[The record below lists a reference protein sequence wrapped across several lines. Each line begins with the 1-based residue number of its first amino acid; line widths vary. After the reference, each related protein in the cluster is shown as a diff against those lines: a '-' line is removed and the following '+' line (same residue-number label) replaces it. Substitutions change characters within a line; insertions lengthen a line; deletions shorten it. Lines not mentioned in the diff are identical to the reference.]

1 MTIET
6 AEPVTLDH
14 TLEGLYSRE
23 GNASKLVL
31 FFAQPTSPTQF
42 QSTKYP
48 YQGPLFPRKNN
59 RISTLRRLHNS
70 PVKFALVAGNLPVI
84 LLDPNFQ
91 ENEGSEPKGESSH
104 FYTDALEV
112 FGQLH
117 PSQRV
122 KLSIIR
128 SCEDLVLEP
137 NSKLVVLGPL
147 DRLDHLPHVVDPEV
161 HYELLSK
168 RGLAKGGLPTPETSV
183 IDTILNPNKI
193 HHLDDL
199 NEEICRMLTPISER
213 GLPFV
218 VKVPQAIGGVGTFL
232 VQTETERKS
241 AIERLRGEL
250 PQMLQDFNPQN
261 QHLHPCCLIT
271 QNFVSGETVGISI
284 FVTQKGKGV
293 FISCWK
299 QVMSERGTWAGGI
312 ICYTE
317 QPKLERKYAAIIDQI
332 ALFLHNRGY
341 YGPAGADVLT
351 DGNGMHLIVDLNVR
365 VTGSYSL
372 GCLRGHFE
380 RRGLSFALLYSFTVH
395 CNQSDFRKRFQKE
408 MTDGS
413 LVIQAW
419 TSNLPDGS
427 SMVSV
432 NIAAP
437 SQAELEMFLNKF
449 KAFISLL
456 DQDLRRRELAP
467 WNFS

>member
-1 MTIET
+1 MTIE
-6 AEPVTLDH
+6 AAQPVILDH
-14 TLEGLYSRE
+14 TLEELYSRE
-23 GNASKLVL
+23 GDASNLVL
-31 FFAQPTSPTQF
+31 VFAYPTSPTQF
-42 QSTKYP
+42 QSTKFP
-48 YQGPLFPRKNN
+48 YQGPLFPRKND

-70 PVKFALVAGNLPVI
+70 PVKFSLIAGKLPVI
-84 LLDPNFQ
+84 LLDPNFE
-91 ENEGSEPKGESSH
+91 ENEGSGLKGESSH
-104 FYTDALEV
+104 FHADALEV

-117 PSQRV
+117 TDQRA

-128 SCEDLVLEP
+128 SCEDLMLEP

-147 DRLDHLPHVVDPEV
+147 DRLEHLPHVVDPEV

-168 RGLAKGGLPTPETSV
+168 RGLAKSGLPTPETSV
-183 IDTILNPNKI
+183 IDTSLNPNKI
-193 HHLDDL
+193 HNLQELD
-199 NEEICRMLTPISER
+199 EEICRMLAPIAER
-213 GLPFV
+213 ALPFA

-232 VQTETERKS
+232 VQTETERES

-261 QHLHPCCLIT
+261 QHLHPCCLIV
-271 QNFVSGETVGISI
+271 QNFVPGETVGISL

-299 QVMSERGTWAGGI
+299 QVMSERGTWTGGS

-317 QPKLERKYAAIIDQI
+317 QPKLERKYAATIDQI
-332 ALFLHNRGY
+332 ALFLHKRGY

-351 DGNGMHLIVDLNVR
+351 DPNGAHLIVDLNVR

-380 RRGLSFALLYSFTVH
+380 GRGLSFALLYSFTVH
-395 CNQSDFRKRFQKE
+395 CNQSDFRRRFQKE

-413 LVIQAW
+413 LVILTW

-427 SMVSV
+427 SMASV

-437 SQAELEMFLNKF
+437 DQAGLEMFLNKCKVF
-449 KAFISLL
+449 VS
-456 DQDLRRRELAP
+456 DQGLRRREEAP
-467 WNFS
+467 WHFS